1 MRKIMA
7 AALAA
12 VLLFAGCASDAVLFE
27 NDFDELD
34 ILGRTNEATAKIF
47 DGKNIWL
54 EGELAALRQDVE
66 GLNARG
72 SDAIEE
78 VKRDFINCMRLMSR
92 AYEKS
97 LRGDSESAEIDYQNA
112 RIFYIVADRRL
123 NKLKRG
129 TYGGYDDNE
138 E

>member
-12 VLLFAGCASDAVLFE
+12 LLLFVGCASNAVLFE

-34 ILGRTNEATAKIF
+34 ILGRTNEAAAKVF
-47 DGKNIWL
+47 EGKNIWL
-54 EGELAALRQDVE
+54 EGELYALREDVE
-66 GLNARG
+66 GINTHG
-72 SDAIEE
+72 SDGVEE
-78 VKRDFINCMRLMSR
+78 VKRDFINCMRLLSR

-97 LRGDSESAEIDYQNA
+97 LSGDSEGAEIDYQNA
-112 RIFYIVADRRL
+112 RIFYIVGDRRL
-123 NKLKRG
+123 NMLKS
-129 TYGGYDDNE
+129 GGYFENE